1 MLNLKEIQNQYPE
14 FLRPFKRFIL
24 REYLQYKILEIVF
37 NGPFANKLC
46 FLGGT
51 CLRIIHD
58 QQRFSEDLD
67 FDNFNL
73 TVDEFNLISKN
84 IKTKLILEGY
94 DVECKEI
101 IKGAFHC
108 YIRFPKILFN
118 EGLTGHLE
126 EKILIQ
132 LDTESQDFQF
142 KPETFIIN
150 KFDVFTSIFI
160 TPLPILLAQK
170 FYAVINRKRNKGR
183 DFYDIVFLLGK
194 GIKPDFNYIQ
204 MKLGIHNESDLKE
217 LILSTCDKISMQ
229 EMANDVE
236 PFLFNPSDVKKV
248 LLFKEYLNQ
257 INLEQL
263 SNN

>member
-1 MLNLKEIQNQYPE
+1 MLNLKEIENQYPE
-14 FLRPFKRFIL
+14 SLRPFKRFIL

-37 NGPFANKLC
+37 NGPYASKLC

-51 CLRIIHD
+51 CLRIVHN

-73 TVDEFNLISKN
+73 SVQEFNSISKN
-84 IKTKLILEGY
+84 IEEKLTLEGY
-94 DVECKEI
+94 EVECKEI

-118 EGLTGHLE
+118 EGLSGHLE

-132 LDTESQDFQF
+132 LDTESQDFKF
-142 KPETFIIN
+142 TPESIIIN

-160 TPLPILLAQK
+160 TPLSILLAQK

-194 GIKPDFNYIQ
+194 GIKPDLIYIQ
-204 MKLGIHNESDLKE
+204 LKLGVKTGNDLKV
-217 LILSTCDKISMQ
+217 LIIETCNKISMK
-229 EMANDVE
+229 EMADDVE
-236 PFLFNPSDVKKV
+236 PFLFNPSDAKKV
-248 LLFKEYLNQ
+248 LFFKEYLQQ
-257 INLEQL
+257 IDLDSIHIN
-263 SNN
+263 